1 MFFAANLQLLRRLH
15 DNMSQE
21 TLADKLDVSR
31 QTVSK
36 WELGAAYPEVD
47 KLVAIG
53 EFFHCT
59 LDQLLRED
67 LARKDDCYSAVR
79 IVTVERFR
87 MAQYVVISGAPEDDS
102 IAHMEQWAMKCGLH
116 ALTGG
121 KVTMI
126 GCDMPILSIE
136 QKTVYGL
143 RGYLSAVVLPESFT
157 VKCEG
162 VREAWQETGKYA
174 LITIRDPFRAPFD
187 LIPKGYQTVLHH
199 MEANGIRHPGGGAE
213 RLWCFEHVYEKSGV
227 TMMDVFVSVDMLTE
241 GGEIVTL

>member
-1 MFFAANLQLLRRLH
+1 MNFATNLQLLRKTHGNL
-15 DNMSQE
+15 SQE
-21 TLADKLDVSR
+21 ALADKMDVSR

-36 WELGAAYPEVD
+36 WESGAAYPEVD
-47 KLVAIG
+47 KLVMLC

-67 LARKDDCYSAVR
+67 MARKNDAYSPVR

-87 MAQYVVISGAPEDDS
+87 MAQYVVISGEPEDDS
-102 IAHMEQWAMKCGLH
+102 IAHMELWARKNGLH

-143 RGYLSAVVLPESFT
+143 RGYLSAVILPESFT
-157 VKCEG
+157 AKCNG
-162 VREAWQETGKYA
+162 VREVWQDTGKYA
-174 LITIRDPFRAPFD
+174 MISVRDPFSAPFD
-187 LIPKGYQTVLHH
+187 LIPKAYQAVMKH
-199 MEANGIRHPGGGAE
+199 METHGIRHAGGDGQ
-213 RLWCFEHVYEKSGV
+213 LWCFEKVYEQDGV
-227 TMMDVFVSVDMLTE
+227 TMMDIYVSIDMLTE

>member
-1 MFFAANLQLLRRLH
+1 MSFANNLQLLRKLH
-15 DNMSQE
+15 GNLSQE
-21 TLADKLDVSR
+21 ALADKLDVSR

-36 WELGAAYPEVD
+36 WESGAAYPEVD
-47 KLVAIG
+47 KIIALG

-67 LARKDDCYSAVR
+67 MTRKNDAYSPIR

-87 MAQYVVISGAPEDDS
+87 MAQYVVISAEPEDDS
-102 IAHMEQWAMKCGLH
+102 IAHMEQWARKNGLH

-121 KVTMI
+121 KITLI

-143 RGYLSAVVLPESFT
+143 RGYLSACVIPQDFVLRH
-157 VKCEG
+157 EG
-162 VREAWQETGKYA
+162 ARLAWQETGKYA

-187 LIPKGYQTVLHH
+187 LIPKAYAAILKH
-199 MEANGIRHPGGGAE
+199 MEAQGIRHMGTEGQ
-213 RLWCFEHVYEKSGV
+213 LWCFEKVYELDGV
-227 TMMDVFVSVDMLTE
+227 TMMDVYVSVDMLTE